1 MAADGKPLT
10 LSLVDLK
17 TRSTPPHLDGGI
29 VHMSHVMFV
38 LSYCSS
44 GPHLYRTPHL
54 VVSLHDNLQVLVW
67 WGMNWKGASTDLK
80 VDKAG
85 MGSWDLFL

>member
-54 VVSLHDNLQVLVW
+54 VVLSTWQPAGARLVVYELERCQQR
-67 WGMNWKGASTDLK
+67 SD
-80 VDKAG
+80 
-85 MGSWDLFL
+85 SR